1 MVSALIV
8 FISVNKAKI
17 VKKQSVFDRLGQES
31 PPPLPVAVEP
41 PPKKAEVKAL
51 KPLKTSVTVKMKVS
65 HASIQSRCY
74 RDLKTRRQQRYVVL
88 TWP

>member
-1 MVSALIV
+1 MIV
-8 FISVNKAKI
+8 FISVNKAKL

-31 PPPLPVAVEP
+31 PPPLTAAVEP

-65 HASIQSRCY
+65 HACIDDAIETSKQDDSNGAM
-74 RDLKTRRQQRYVVL
+74 L
-88 TWP
+88 

>member
-1 MVSALIV
+1 MIF

-31 PPPLPVAVEP
+31 PPPLTVAVEPP

-74 RDLKTRRQQRYVVL
+74 RDLKTRRQQRCIVL
-88 TWP
+88 TWL